1 MVYFY
6 KMPIGFAPSGQG
18 KSLRTGEKSGG
29 KVIQME
35 KTIEVL
41 RILLPVALTL
51 LLGILCRKKQLLDRS
66 GVDALK
72 TVAVQIGLPAVLLHT
87 FATAEYSLS
96 TLAVPPIMF
105 LVCVLA
111 WLLGKGAGERLKN
124 RFVPFLTT
132 GFEAGMLGYA
142 LFTLLYGSERL
153 ADFARIDLGQVL
165 FVFTLY
171 KVLLNKEE
179 NGKARLG
186 ALLLEMVF
194 SPIILAIAAGV
205 LLGAT
210 GLYQALIPSGAAQ
223 VLDACTDFVSAPVG
237 ALILLAIGYDL
248 VLRDIPWREAL
259 RAAGLRL
266 LIMAVLGTGV
276 IFLFRALW
284 PQAHWEKAAS
294 LMFLL
299 PPPFVLPVFSH
310 DEQQRAYLSSV
321 LSISTLITLAGF
333 AVLALIG

>member
-1 MVYFY
+1 MA
-6 KMPIGFAPSGQG
+6 KAMD
-18 KSLRTGEKSGG
+18 
-29 KVIQME
+29 
-35 KTIEVL
+35 VL
-41 RILLPVALTL
+41 RILLPVALML
-51 LLGILCRKKQLLDRS
+51 MLGILCRKKRLLERS

-87 FATAEYSLS
+87 FAAAEYSLS

-111 WLLGKGAGERLKN
+111 WLLGKWAGKRLGFQS

-142 LFTLLYGSERL
+142 LFTLLYGTERL

-171 KVLLNKEE
+171 KALLTREE
-179 NGKARLG
+179 KGKADLG
-186 ALLLEMVF
+186 HLIREMVF

-210 GLYQALIPSGAAQ
+210 GLYQAMVPSGAAQ

-259 RAAGLRL
+259 RAAGLRFA
-266 LIMAVLGTGV
+266 IMAVLGAGV
-276 IFLFRALW
+276 ILLFRALW
-284 PQAHWEKAAS
+284 PQSHWEKAAC

-299 PPPFVLPVFSH
+299 PPPFVLPVFSD
-310 DEQQRAYLSSV
+310 DEQQRVYLSSV